1 MIRFIVAG
9 SRDFN
14 DYELLKSE
22 MDAILR
28 FYDIKTEVTIISGGC
43 RGADALGERYAREN
57 GIPLEIFEAEWD
69 KYGRAA
75 GPIRNEK
82 MVEYSNAVICFWD
95 NKSRGTFSL
104 IKLANKHKKPIK
116 IIKI

>member
-1 MIRFIVAG
+1 MLRFVIAG
-9 SRDFN
+9 SRHFN
-14 DYELLKSE
+14 DYKRLKNEL
-22 MDAILR
+22 DIIFR
-28 FYDIKTEVTIISGGC
+28 FYNVKAEITIISGGC

-82 MVEYSNAVICFWD
+82 MVEYSSAVICFWD

-116 IIKI
+116 IIEI